1 MVIDCG
7 RALSNSHA
15 GDLLG
20 RSGSIFL
27 VGTAR
32 HDFQR
37 IASQR
42 PDRIRGAAVTD
53 GGLGK
58 PPCVFAPSSRLLG
71 LDVTCTFFRRG
82 RPKRPNTKQ
91 GTDEHQPMRQFHE

>member
-1 MVIDCG
+1 
-7 RALSNSHA
+7 LSNSIA

-37 IASQR
+37 IVPNGQIEFTVR
-42 PDRIRGAAVTD
+42 
-53 GGLGK
+53 
-58 PPCVFAPSSRLLG
+58 RLPTV
-71 LDVTCTFFRRG
+71 D
-82 RPKRPNTKQ
+82 
-91 GTDEHQPMRQFHE
+91 

>member
-1 MVIDCG
+1 LLLKSVKFNDCG
-7 RALSNSHA
+7 RALSNSIA

-37 IASQR
+37 IVPNGQIEFTVR
-42 PDRIRGAAVTD
+42 
-53 GGLGK
+53 
-58 PPCVFAPSSRLLG
+58 RLPTV
-71 LDVTCTFFRRG
+71 D
-82 RPKRPNTKQ
+82 
-91 GTDEHQPMRQFHE
+91 